1 MASSAQ
7 PPLSFSKNLAAGAI
21 AGASELLVMYPL
33 VSRGVA
39 AASPA
44 DPRDVIKTR
53 FQLMSGRGKSPSIVD
68 ALRALRS
75 EGPSRSPS
83 HAADVARP
91 RGPPWR
97 ASYRAFAARAGPSD
111 AHPPS
116 CPALATRPPGADRG
130 LLAPLGVEPLKRAI
144 KFSANAKY
152 AAIIIGDKAPTVWT
166 SLACGALAG
175 VTECLAIAPAEVV
188 KVRMQAKERA
198 ALYKN
203 TGDAIMKI
211 VKTEGV
217 GALAQGL
224 EAALWRQAT
233 WNGSFFAMS
242 FAMKKHVLWTPD
254 SRGSELGRNFVS
266 GLVGG
271 TVGVALNNPLDVVT
285 SRMRNVL
292 PGEPTPYR
300 NAWQSVALI
309 AREEGAGALYRGF
322 MPKVLR
328 LGPGGGILMMAY
340 EVIANLLR

>member
-1 MASSAQ
+1 M
-7 PPLSFSKNLAAGAI
+7 L
-21 AGASELLVMYPL
+21 
-33 VSRGVA
+33 
-39 AASPA
+39 
-44 DPRDVIKTR
+44 PR
-53 FQLMSGRGKSPSIVD
+53 S
-68 ALRALRS
+68 
-75 EGPSRSPS
+75 
-83 HAADVARP
+83 
-91 RGPPWR
+91 
-97 ASYRAFAARAGPSD
+97 
-111 AHPPS
+111 
-116 CPALATRPPGADRG
+116 
-130 LLAPLGVEPLKRAI
+130 
-144 KFSANAKY
+144 
-152 AAIIIGDKAPTVWT
+152 
-166 SLACGALAG
+166 LAG
-175 VTECLAIAPAEVV
+175 VTECLVIAPAEVV

-211 VKTEGV
+211 VRTEGV

-233 WNGSFFAMS
+233 WNGSFFAVS
-242 FAMKKHVLWTPD
+242 FALKKHVLWTPE

-292 PGEPTPYR
+292 PGEPTPFR

-322 MPKVLR
+322 LPKVLR

-340 EVIANLLR
+340 EVIANMLR